1 MYMPSLSLSLSGGPP
16 KSRCPYIHSLRRFL
30 LFLRCALPPFFTPAW
45 HTPRARARAR
55 AHPRPLVSLLFAR
68 ISGASA
74 ARSSV
79 IRSPARVIA
88 DRVTVPPP
96 TGQWILLGNRAQS
109 SLHTKHLAR
118 LSRITKRRAE
128 SAFRKFRKTSIALAS
143 IRERVN
149 MVCPESRGRSTRV
162 LLNVSMLQY
171 LF

>member
-1 MYMPSLSLSLSGGPP
+1 MYMPSLSLSVAAHLSQGVHIYTHSGAFF
-16 KSRCPYIHSLRRFL
+16 SFSVVRCPPSSL
-30 LFLRCALPPFFTPAW
+30 
-45 HTPRARARAR
+45 PRGTHRAR